1 MSGFPPIA
9 GTRFTSFFDTRP
21 QRTTFRLED
30 FQKYIVAV
38 GMDASPKA
46 KRKYAAWSPALY
58 PEGATTKKQDG
69 ITGVTAL
76 VLDYDDG
83 TTLDHL
89 AELWAE
95 WCFVAY
101 SSWSHTP
108 AAPRFRVVL
117 PLSRTA
123 TPEEH
128 KATWAWART
137 HSPTIDSNCADV
149 GRIYGLPVQRPDA
162 DPPEFWYNPGKLL
175 TPHHAAPTR
184 TARSTAAAPA
194 PDGVLARVQAELARV
209 AREANAPKE
218 VYAELVEGCG
228 FMKLAE
234 DEAATLPE
242 PLWYAWLSIL
252 ARCRDGAE
260 AAHQVGSRHPGYT
273 YAETEEKFARAGACG
288 PRTCENVASLM
299 DANQKRKSC
308 QKCPLNGKITSPV
321 QAGSAPAATTS
332 ISTPTVSSSEA
343 SDSGPERRPDNSC
356 SASSGWRTNPEGA
369 SSNRSTST
377 TGSSMPPAPS
387 PSESAPASTA
397 FTGASAW
404 SGSATTSSPSTTSDT
419 PTGRETPSS
428 KATSVPTSAGDGSD
442 GIMEAVNLNVK
453 DSIQR
458 HKDVQGEM
466 AALQEALV
474 KAVIAQKSLK
484 DQQRR
489 EKKGAFELGDLVEL
503 NTAAA
508 EADALVAGI
517 REQVKRKKEELE
529 RASAAVAKA
538 KQIEDNPPGTDPA
551 TWAQLRRGDKGGPL
565 SSLENVHIILNN
577 DPAYAGHIWLDEFSM
592 TPYHGERPFEDAT
605 DARIMLDIQQRYQLY
620 PKKEAITD
628 AVLLTADGKRR
639 HPVREYLNS
648 LPTWDGQKRA
658 GRLLFDGFGASEGQ
672 DTRLLERIGEMF
684 LVALVRR
691 IFVPGDKSDNMLVL
705 TGRQRRYKSSALAAL
720 VSPPEAARY
729 GGWFSDE
736 TIDLQDKDGKM
747 LLLGKWLIE
756 IGELDSFRGKA
767 HAAIKAFM
775 SRKEDR
781 FRPPYGRRPITQPR
795 QCLFAGTTNE
805 DEFLSDSTG
814 NLRYYC
820 VHIEQA
826 DLAWIEQNRT
836 QLWAE
841 AVALYRAGAKHYFDA
856 DEDKEAL
863 AKQNRRFEQVH
874 PWQQQVEAFVR
885 RSKVPTLT
893 VLDAMTKV
901 LELPVHQQNH
911 QQKVQVVAILR
922 ALGFEPPDGS
932 RESGKDYAWRTPQ
945 ALLGD
950 RGLKVVEGGAPWE
963 QKKVGEK

>member
-9 GTRFTSFFDTRP
+9 GTRFASFFDTRP
-21 QRTTFRLED
+21 QRTTFSLED

-58 PEGATTKKQDG
+58 PEGVTTKKQDG

-83 TTLDHL
+83 TTLDQL

-117 PLSRTA
+117 PLARMA

-128 KATWAWART
+128 KATWAWAKT
-137 HSPTIDSNCADV
+137 YSPTIDAACSDV

-175 TPHHAAPTR
+175 APHAAPTR
-184 TARSTAAAPA
+184 TARNTAAAPA

-228 FMKLAE
+228 FMRLAE
-234 DEAATLPE
+234 DEAATLSE

-299 DANQKRKSC
+299 DANQRKKSC
-308 QKCPLNGKITSPV
+308 QKCPLKGKITSPA
-321 QAGSAPAATTS
+321 QSAGANRSATTTTSTATLEPTRPEGGQETQPSTSPERTSSTSTPMTPCGTTLKPVTGAKPTGADPAAPPS
-332 ISTPTVSSSEA
+332 
-343 SDSGPERRPDNSC
+343 
-356 SASSGWRTNPEGA
+356 
-369 SSNRSTST
+369 RSTST
-377 TGSSMPPAPS
+377 MDSSGTSPTAGASTPSGRSDTLTGPVSPS
-387 PSESAPASTA
+387 PSPTPAP
-397 FTGASAW
+397 
-404 SGSATTSSPSTTSDT
+404 T
-419 PTGRETPSS
+419 PPGVEND
-428 KATSVPTSAGDGSD
+428 V
-442 GIMEAVNLNVK
+442 IMAAVNSNVK
-453 DSIQR
+453 DSLQN

-474 KAVIAQKSLK
+474 NAVIAQKSLK

-648 LPTWDGQKRA
+648 LPAWDGQKRA

-672 DTRLLERIGEMF
+672 DPQLLERIGEMF

-720 VSPPEAARY
+720 VSPPEAVRY

-826 DLAWIEQNRT
+826 DLAWIEENRT

-841 AVALYRAGAKHYFDA
+841 AVALYRAGVKHYFDA

-932 RESGKDYAWRTPQ
+932 KEGGKDYAWRTPQ

-963 QKKVGEK
+963 TKKAGGK